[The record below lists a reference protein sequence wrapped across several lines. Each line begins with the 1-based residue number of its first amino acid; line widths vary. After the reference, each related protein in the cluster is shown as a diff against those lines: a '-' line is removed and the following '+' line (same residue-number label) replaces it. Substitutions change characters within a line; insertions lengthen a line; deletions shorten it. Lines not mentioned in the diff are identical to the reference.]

1 MNNIILKTYEDERI
15 NKELKKCLVRAV
27 ADDEFDMRYDLQCGM
42 TDFKILLDNIDKIVD
57 YANNG
62 YKGELRLNSNIW
74 EVCLETLSSILD
86 LYGLEWENKETRK
99 VTEAELV
106 IPKSKVGVIKEKIF
120 NKMIEYGWHLDE
132 NRYKDFEEVFNIHSS
147 FIESSF
153 DKIEESDI
161 NTRFDM
167 NSLDFQ
173 SFYDMVSFMSD
184 FIRALNDI
192 DEYVIRGDE

>member
-1 MNNIILKTYEDERI
+1 
-15 NKELKKCLVRAV
+15 
-27 ADDEFDMRYDLQCGM
+27 
-42 TDFKILLDNIDKIVD
+42 
-57 YANNG
+57 
-62 YKGELRLNSNIW
+62 
-74 EVCLETLSSILD
+74 
-86 LYGLEWENKETRK
+86 
-99 VTEAELV
+99 
-106 IPKSKVGVIKEKIF
+106 
-120 NKMIEYGWHLDE
+120 MIEYGWHLDE

-161 NTRFDM
+161 NTKFDM

>member
-27 ADDEFDMRYDLQCGM
+27 ADIRYDLQCGM
-42 TDFKILLDNIDKIVD
+42 TDFKILLDNIDKVVD

-74 EVCLETLSSILD
+74 EVCLETLSSIID

-99 VTEAELV
+99 LTEAELV

-161 NTRFDM
+161 DTKFDM
-167 NSLDFQ
+167 SSLDFQ

-192 DEYVIRGDE
+192 DEYVIKGDE

>member
-1 MNNIILKTYEDERI
+1 
-15 NKELKKCLVRAV
+15 
-27 ADDEFDMRYDLQCGM
+27 
-42 TDFKILLDNIDKIVD
+42 
-57 YANNG
+57 ANNG